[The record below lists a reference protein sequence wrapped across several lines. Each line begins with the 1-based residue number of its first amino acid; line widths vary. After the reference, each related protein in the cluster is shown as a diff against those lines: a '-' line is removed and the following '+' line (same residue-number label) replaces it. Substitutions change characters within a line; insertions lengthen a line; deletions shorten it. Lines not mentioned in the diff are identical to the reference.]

1 MNFPIN
7 IEFWR
12 LISGYDNYE
21 ISSHG
26 RVRNNITC
34 RILKPPTNMYGYKEI
49 GLRKDKQRKS
59 HKVHRL
65 VAFAFLE
72 KTEEQTEVDHIDHS
86 RSNNMLDNL
95 RWTTQSI
102 NQRNALRR
110 TDNTS
115 GESGVHFH
123 KSKDIWIAYWRD
135 VNKKQQSKA
144 FSVNKYGNEEAK
156 LLAINYRRER
166 ARENGYINV

>member
-1 MNFPIN
+1 
-7 IEFWR
+7 
-12 LISGYDNYE
+12 
-21 ISSHG
+21 
-26 RVRNNITC
+26 
-34 RILKPPTNMYGYKEI
+34 
-49 GLRKDKQRKS
+49 
-59 HKVHRL
+59 
-65 VAFAFLE
+65 
-72 KTEEQTEVDHIDHS
+72 
-86 RSNNMLDNL
+86 MLDNL

-166 ARENGYINV
+166 ARENGYLNI